1 MKPFSLDDV
10 LSQLG
15 ELRDALDELR
25 GRIGRIE
32 AWLAGVP
39 PGGQPAYRAHPS
51 QRPLGPGEQRR
62 AFVMSA
68 ARARC
73 FNRRLSVEA
82 RAQAIGEAIRLGALP
97 EGYSVDDV
105 YAKWRETPDDRAATR
120 ATKPRQSRVPP
131 LGDLLAPAKI
141 DFVAR
146 AGSMIPRRESL
157 RFPIWIVVRL
167 ARLAGMP
174 SKDRKPLDSLW
185 QMACIAE
192 RRQALGDRARVLY
205 RNGEPLVDDAGRILY
220 RTRQIFC
227 DPQSPTKT
235 WYPAG
240 TKATDGSDW
249 DTPGFV
255 PVRVRAGH
263 TLRLPDTS
271 LLRDNAK
278 RWWESEQVIA
288 HDMLLAKIRKHLG
301 RASYLEVQAG
311 LDELAKKDEGLHAL
325 AMLELAWALRKR
337 RAR

>member
-1 MKPFSLDDV
+1 MKPVTLHDV
-10 LSQLG
+10 LEQ
-15 ELRDALDELR
+15 LDELR
-25 GRIGRIE
+25 GALDQLRGRIGHIE
-32 AWLAGVP
+32 AWLGGVR

-51 QRPLGPGEQRR
+51 QRPLGPDEQRR
-62 AFVMSA
+62 AYEMSA

-73 FNRRLSVEA
+73 FNRRLGVEA
-82 RAQAIGEAIRLGALP
+82 RARAIGEAIRLGALP

-105 YAKWRETPDDRAATR
+105 YDKWRETPDDRAATR

-131 LGDLLAPAKI
+131 LVDLLAPAKI

-146 AGSMIPRRESL
+146 AGSMIPRRESV

-174 SKDRKPLDSLW
+174 SKDRTPLDILW
-185 QMACIAE
+185 RMACIAE
-192 RRQALGDRARVLY
+192 RRQAVGDCARVLY
-205 RNGEPLVDDAGRILY
+205 KNDQPLVDDAGRTLY
-220 RTRQIFC
+220 RNRQIFC

-240 TKATDGSDW
+240 SKATDGSDW
-249 DTPGFV
+249 NTPGFV
-255 PVRVRAGH
+255 SVRVRAGH
-263 TLRLPDTS
+263 TLRLPDFS
-271 LLRDNAK
+271 LLRDEAG

-301 RASYLEVQAG
+301 RARYLEIQAG
-311 LDELAKKDEGLHAL
+311 LDKLAKQDDAVHAL

>member
-1 MKPFSLDDV
+1 MKPVTLHDV
-10 LSQLG
+10 LEQ
-15 ELRDALDELR
+15 LDELR
-25 GRIGRIE
+25 GALDQLRGRIGHIE

-39 PGGQPAYRAHPS
+39 PGGHPAYRAHPS
-51 QRPLGPGEQRR
+51 QRALGPGEQRR
-62 AFVMSA
+62 AFVMAA

-82 RAQAIGEAIRLGALP
+82 RAHAIGEAIRLGALP

-105 YAKWRETPDDRAATR
+105 YAKWRETTDDRAATR
-120 ATKPRQSRVPP
+120 AIKPRQSRVPP
-131 LGDLLAPAKI
+131 LDDLRAPATI

-146 AGSMIPRRESL
+146 AGSMIPRRESV

-174 SKDRKPLDSLW
+174 SEDRKPLDSLW

-205 RNGEPLVDDAGRILY
+205 RNDQPLVDDAGRILY
-220 RTRQIFC
+220 RNGQICF
-227 DPQSPTKT
+227 DPKSPTKT

-249 DTPGFV
+249 NTPGV
-255 PVRVRAGH
+255 VAVRVRAGG
-263 TLRLPDTS
+263 TLRLPDFT
-271 LLRDNAK
+271 LLRDHAG
-278 RWWESEQVIA
+278 RWWESDHVIA

-301 RASYLEVQAG
+301 RARYLEVQAG
-311 LDELAKKDEGLHAL
+311 LDKLAKQDDALHAL